1 LDAERSALT
10 SLCQEF
16 DALVEEAGQHSP
28 ERRELVGRIATEA
41 QARRPVLG
49 LLQQLLG
56 TDRESTVR
64 ALSTGL
70 SGIGPGHA
78 YAETFGCPDGA
89 CDRVAVP
96 PPAGAIPRCTVTGLP
111 MTRR

>member
-1 LDAERSALT
+1 LEAERSALT

-16 DALVEEAGQHSP
+16 EELVEEAGRHSP
-28 ERRELVGRIATEA
+28 GRQELVERITAEA
-41 QARRPVLG
+41 RARRPVLG
-49 LLQQLLG
+49 LLGQLLG

-64 ALSTGL
+64 ALSVGL
-70 SGIGPGHA
+70 PGAGPGHA

-96 PPAGAIPRCTVTGLP
+96 PPAGAVPRCSVTGLP